1 MSYPVL
7 ALNEEVYNILSDH
20 VEILIQE
27 FMYLYEKKKLKTCLD
42 KT

>member
-27 FMYLYEKKKLKTCLD
+27 FMYLYEKKN
-42 KT
+42 